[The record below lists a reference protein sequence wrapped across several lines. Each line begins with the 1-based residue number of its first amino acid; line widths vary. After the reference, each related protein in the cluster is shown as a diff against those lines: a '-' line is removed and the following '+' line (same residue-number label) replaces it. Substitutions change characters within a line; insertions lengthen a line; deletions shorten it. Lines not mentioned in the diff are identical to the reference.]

1 MLWVILHR
9 DGESVT
15 KTLLHNRASL
25 FVQLLSLDISLL
37 VVNAVKALKK
47 SAIIKLLQVILC

>member
-1 MLWVILHR
+1 MILHR

-37 VVNAVKALKK
+37 IVNAVKALKK